1 MYALRTAETLGWH
14 SSLDDPSGIWW
25 WSSINQSYIHCSS
38 STCSKEVE
46 LQPCPTISVKRNV
59 ENRKKKNQI
68 LTYLPILAY
77 GILKTKCRGD
87 LWYSQDESS
96 VCSHPVD
103 KQLIIFTPILFLTIA
118 KGVAARRLCFVS
130 CCTLFSKYSVYIV
143 RVSSCTFSQVF
154 GAKEH

>member
-1 MYALRTAETLGWH
+1 MWKIE
-14 SSLDDPSGIWW
+14 
-25 WSSINQSYIHCSS
+25 
-38 STCSKEVE
+38 
-46 LQPCPTISVKRNV
+46 
-59 ENRKKKNQI
+59 KKNQI

>member
-1 MYALRTAETLGWH
+1 MVV
-14 SSLDDPSGIWW
+14 I
-25 WSSINQSYIHCSS
+25 INQSIIHTLLIKYLFERSRAPAVS
-38 STCSKEVE
+38 NN
-46 LQPCPTISVKRNV
+46 ISEEKCGKS
-59 ENRKKKNQI
+59 KKKNQI

-143 RVSSCTFSQVF
+143 RVSSCTFFQVF